1 MINITLPMNKDLIR
15 TLRAGDVVSLS
26 GTIYTARDAAHKK
39 LCTLIAEGKPL
50 PLELEHAVIYY
61 CGPCPALPGNVI
73 GSCGPTTSYRMDAY
87 APFLY
92 ANGADGAIGKGVIG
106 ENVKKSMQE
115 HTAVYFLA
123 TGGAGALLQKCV
135 KTAEVI
141 AFPELGAEA
150 LRRLTVENMPLIV
163 GVDALGQDIYT
174 IGREQFRAE
183 KK

>member
-1 MINITLPMNKDLIR
+1 MIKINLPMEKEFIK
-15 TLRAGDVVSLS
+15 TLRAGDVVSLT

-39 LCTLIAEGKPL
+39 LCALIEAGEPL
-50 PLELEHAVIYY
+50 PMELQHAVIYY

-87 APFLY
+87 SPLLY
-92 ANGADGAIGKGVIG
+92 AHGADGAIGKGVIG
-106 ENVKKSMQE
+106 ENVKAAMKE

-135 KTAEVI
+135 RSAEVI

-150 LRRLTVENMPLIV
+150 LRRLEVVDMPLIV
-163 GVDALGQDIYT
+163 GVDSLGSDIYS
-174 IGREQFRAE
+174 IGCKKFREQP
-183 KK
+183 